1 MKIMSVNSGSSSL
14 KFQLLEM
21 PQQEVIVSG
30 LVERIGSNQAVFT
43 MKTKDKKNKQVL
55 EVLNHQTAVELLLDA
70 LIQKKVINTL
80 EEIEGVGHRVVQGGE
95 IFSDSAVL
103 TEKTLAQI
111 ESLCDLAPLH
121 NPANIISIKAFQKV
135 LPQVFQVAVFDTT
148 FHQSMPAVNFL
159 YATPYYWY
167 QKYQIRKY
175 GAHGTSYKYITEQMQ
190 QILGKKN
197 AKIIICHAGNGV
209 SLCAVDSGK
218 SVDTSMGFT
227 PLEGVPMGTRSGNI
241 DPAVVKFIAEKENK
255 TVACVIDDLNKK
267 SGYLGVSGI
276 SNDTRDILASIKEGN
291 QQAIL
296 SHDIQVKRIVDYIA
310 SYYVLLKGVDA
321 LVFTAGIGENSSFF
335 RSEIIKRLSILGI
348 KLDEEK
354 NKVQGK
360 QELITT
366 FDSAIKAF
374 VVPTNEELAIAQD
387 VLRLQQNQTNQDK
400 DDQQECFCCCG

>member
-1 MKIMSVNSGSSSL
+1 
-14 KFQLLEM
+14 
-21 PQQEVIVSG
+21 
-30 LVERIGSNQAVFT
+30 
-43 MKTKDKKNKQVL
+43 
-55 EVLNHQTAVELLLDA
+55 
-70 LIQKKVINTL
+70 
-80 EEIEGVGHRVVQGGE
+80 
-95 IFSDSAVL
+95 

-121 NPANIISIKAFQKV
+121 NPANIISIKTFQKV

-267 SGYLGVSGI
+267 SGY
-276 SNDTRDILASIKEGN
+276 
-291 QQAIL
+291 
-296 SHDIQVKRIVDYIA
+296 
-310 SYYVLLKGVDA
+310 
-321 LVFTAGIGENSSFF
+321 
-335 RSEIIKRLSILGI
+335 
-348 KLDEEK
+348 
-354 NKVQGK
+354 
-360 QELITT
+360 
-366 FDSAIKAF
+366 
-374 VVPTNEELAIAQD
+374 
-387 VLRLQQNQTNQDK
+387 
-400 DDQQECFCCCG
+400 

>member
-21 PQQEVIVSG
+21 PQKEVIVAG
-30 LVERIGSNQAVFT
+30 LVERIGSHRAVFT
-43 MKTKDKKNKQVL
+43 MKHKDKKHQQIL
-55 EVLNHQTAVELLLDA
+55 EVLNHQIAVDLLLDV
-70 LIQKKVINTL
+70 LIQKKVIKNL

-95 IFSDSAVL
+95 IFKDSAIL
-103 TEKTLAQI
+103 TEKNLAQI
-111 ESLCDLAPLH
+111 ESLSDLAPLH
-121 NPANIISIKAFQKV
+121 NPSNIISIKAFQKV
-135 LPQVFQVAVFDTT
+135 LPQVLQVAVFDTT

-175 GAHGTSYKYITEQMQ
+175 GAHGTSYKYVTNQMK
-190 QILGKKN
+190 QILGKDN

-209 SLCAVDSGK
+209 SLCAIDSGK

-241 DPAVVKFIAEKENK
+241 DPAVVKFIAEKEKK

-276 SNDTRDILASIKEGN
+276 SNDTRDILQSIKEGN
-291 QQAIL
+291 QQSIL
-296 SHDIQVKRIVDYIA
+296 SHEIQVKRIVDYIA
-310 SYYVLLKGVDA
+310 SYYVLLKGIDA

-335 RSEIIKRLSILGI
+335 RSEIIKRLSVLGI

-354 NKVQGK
+354 NKTQGK

-366 FDSAIKAF
+366 PDSDIKVF
-374 VVPTNEELAIAQD
+374 VIPTNEELAIAQD
-387 VLRLQQNQTNQDK
+387 VLLLHQKQTNQDK
-400 DDQQECFCCCG
+400 VD

>member
-43 MKTKDKKNKQVL
+43 MKTKDKKDKQVL

-218 SVDTSMGFT
+218 SVDT
-227 PLEGVPMGTRSGNI
+227 
-241 DPAVVKFIAEKENK
+241 
-255 TVACVIDDLNKK
+255 
-267 SGYLGVSGI
+267 
-276 SNDTRDILASIKEGN
+276 
-291 QQAIL
+291 
-296 SHDIQVKRIVDYIA
+296 
-310 SYYVLLKGVDA
+310 
-321 LVFTAGIGENSSFF
+321 
-335 RSEIIKRLSILGI
+335 
-348 KLDEEK
+348 
-354 NKVQGK
+354 
-360 QELITT
+360 
-366 FDSAIKAF
+366 
-374 VVPTNEELAIAQD
+374 
-387 VLRLQQNQTNQDK
+387 
-400 DDQQECFCCCG
+400 